1 MNATAI
7 IIFIVTCAILLQLH
21 YRRKNK
27 SRLKEG
33 MLSASDVDYKAPDK
47 PQSGLEALSPQD
59 RETAARCL
67 DYLTQLEKEN
77 PGRAASKYL
86 SRLRTAVSVK
96 PELFCHEPKRRA
108 QSPEVFMQTVVA
120 ANLRHDL
127 ATGAFHA
134 ARGRLSADG
143 EALLQIFKEEMEKL
157 CASGVV
163 PEEDKQN
170 NIARLEKEISKA
182 G

>member
-1 MNATAI
+1 
-7 IIFIVTCAILLQLH
+7 
-21 YRRKNK
+21 
-27 SRLKEG
+27 
-33 MLSASDVDYKAPDK
+33 
-47 PQSGLEALSPQD
+47 
-59 RETAARCL
+59 
-67 DYLTQLEKEN
+67 
-77 PGRAASKYL
+77 
-86 SRLRTAVSVK
+86 
-96 PELFCHEPKRRA
+96 
-108 QSPEVFMQTVVA
+108 MQTVVA

-163 PEEDKQN
+163 PEEDNQN